1 MEKIKPTLLLAASSL
16 ALAIVLSPAAS
27 QADPGTDYCVT
38 PAFVAGNIPPNLL
51 LLIDNSA
58 SMYDLSYQD
67 TTHTYCANATT
78 TACTSDA
85 TCAAKTATCRQSGTT
100 TTTSVYSAKPCTSN
114 ADCTAGGSRCDSGFC
129 SKCNSNGVGDCV
141 EQTTTLFTPTPCT
154 IDATCSAITEGDTCN
169 NKCNV
174 HHDCYDTT
182 YDDAATYRGYFE
194 PAKTYS
200 YDFTNEKFTSGATM
214 PGSCSYSAGATT
226 YVCVNTTG
234 AGTTSETMVHDA
246 TGFVASGNFLNWLT
260 ASKFDVE
267 KWILTGGKY
276 EDGTLVA
283 ETRGCAGRKFVKNL
297 PAAKLTFA
305 IRGGTPEGI
314 SKTASQATEYGQ
326 TYIDVSYGT
335 YNASD
340 CLSAMDDWMNVTTTA
355 PPQLGAFQN
364 DTKGCVGTSTTLAN
378 AVTAS
383 SVWNHI
389 LHDCYQGLSG
399 GAQSYSTNLS
409 ALESECKNI
418 YANLK
423 PDKMT
428 DPNAGYAVCS
438 SVLTYTIGGTS
449 WKGYLGACW
458 NSTNQDFSNCPS
470 TSADPS
476 VDTRVKRM
484 GNYCA
489 VNINTN
495 PVADPSSTSLTT
507 AGQSAPGF
515 ILEQGL
521 LNTQPVGSL
530 RVRVAT
536 PSAPVGILNDFKD
549 RIRFGVQTFQNNG
562 SGSECGNTVGIPCVK
577 TCSVTATRICYFDS
591 DCPVTNGTQE
601 TCGPLTKRDGGDLLS
616 YVGAGHCSVATGT
629 ACTVDSDCASLTP
642 SGQYC
647 KPDIGDHS
655 GGMVKAID
663 GIPATS
669 WTPFAESFYNALG
682 YFARDNAYTDNPPV
696 SRNPSSTHAFP
707 ELASPNEAESYLT
720 DKNPSQYRCQSNNI
734 LLITDGM
741 STADRNDSS
750 EALASMYASQVPNTV
765 NGATTYG
772 ISGYD
777 SVNSCPPYAGSRS
790 ISDLAWIAKNRG
802 IKALT
807 TSGTASTTAPVT
819 PSESITTM
827 VVYSGPMTSNEP
839 GLCDPKTLM
848 ENTAINGGY
857 KLLAAD
863 DPDKLRDQIRAALS
877 AVAAKA
883 SSGTAASILSNSEG
897 SGANI
902 LQAVFFPKKVF
913 ENQTSAS
920 WIGEMQNLWY
930 FVDPL
935 ISRSTIREDTD
946 QNKTMD
952 LIRDYVASFRF
963 DSSDNTT
970 YAYLSKDNNG
980 DGVGDTTELKKDSD
994 DVLSIWRAGRQ
1005 LALRPLSAASIPPA
1019 TAGDPA
1025 RPRTIWTSLDGT
1037 SLTAFSSA
1045 NFPSSGTSKAAIL
1058 APYLNVS
1065 AAEAER
1071 LIDYT
1076 HGIDQPD
1083 ASGLASYRKRK
1094 VDIKVPTVV
1103 DAASRTLSYTTK
1115 SGTWRLG
1122 DIISST
1128 PRVQSTGKLNT
1139 YNLAPTSGYNDV
1151 SYGSFIGSSDY
1162 KNRGMVYVGAND
1174 GMMHAFKLGLL
1185 DVTASDTQRATLS
1198 GTGLGEEQWAYIP
1211 KQALPYLRYY
1221 SDPYYNHL
1229 YYVDGS
1235 TLLFDA
1241 SIGSDTACSDT
1252 ATYYDCVKPNAVTT
1266 GAAGTALDSGTNVWR
1281 TILIGGMGIGGATAK
1296 TCASGTPCVATP
1308 VATDPADATK
1318 ALGYSTY
1325 YALDVTNPT
1334 SPSLMWE
1341 FNDTAMGYATTG
1353 PAIVRVGDRAKNGH
1367 WYAVFGSGPTGPIDT
1382 TYNQFKGQSNQTLK
1396 FFIVDLRT
1404 GVLVDTI
1411 DTGIENAFAGSML
1424 GASIDT
1430 DRWDSSSNGHYQD
1443 DAIYVG
1449 YTKKNSVTGTWTD
1462 GGVIRIMTKE
1472 TSTVTNWKWSEV
1484 IGDTGPIVTSISR
1497 LQDRKNKNLWLYFG
1511 SGRYY
1516 YHAGS
1521 EIDDNDGQRRIY
1533 GIKEPCYN
1541 TTAHPGNLLDKTCT
1555 ATVTSGV
1562 TDQSNSISTSIG
1574 SGGWKID
1581 LGLASGDFG
1590 AERVVTDAVA
1600 LTNGTVFLTSFMPNA
1615 DPCGFGGN
1623 SYLWA
1628 LGYDTGGRPS
1638 DAALSGKA
1646 LIQLSTGEFKEI
1658 DLSSAF
1664 GSGAA
1669 RLLRRTSA
1677 AMTGKPPA
1685 DAFPI
1690 VSKSGNKP
1698 VKRIMHI
1705 QER

>member
-1 MEKIKPTLLLAASSL
+1 MKPSLLITASSL
-16 ALAIVLSPAAS
+16 ALALVLSPTVS
-27 QADPGTDYCVT
+27 HADPGADYCVT

-58 SMYDLSYQD
+58 SMYDLFYQD
-67 TTHTYCANATT
+67 TTHTYCANSTT
-78 TACTSDA
+78 TACTSNT
-85 TCAAKTATCRQSGTT
+85 TCASLPATCRQSGTT
-100 TTTSVYSAKPCTSN
+100 TTSTVYSAKPCTSN
-114 ADCTAGGSRCDSGFC
+114 SDCTASG
-129 SKCNSNGVGDCV
+129 SKCNSGFCTKCNANGVGDCV
-141 EQTTTLFTPTPCT
+141 SQSTTIFTPTACT
-154 IDATCSAITEGDTCN
+154 TDATCSAITSGDTCG
-169 NKCNV
+169 NKCTV
-174 HHDCYDTT
+174 HHDCYD
-182 YDDAATYRGYFE
+182 ATYNNATPYSGYFDSD
-194 PAKTYS
+194 KTYS
-200 YDFTNEKFTSGATM
+200 YDFTNNKFVDDATM
-214 PGSCSYSAGATT
+214 PGTCSYSAGTT
-226 YVCVNTTG
+226 KYVCVNTTG
-234 AGTTSETMVHDA
+234 AGTVSEAVVQNA

-260 ASKFDVE
+260 ASKFDIE
-267 KWILTGGKY
+267 KGILTGGKY
-276 EDGTLVA
+276 EDNTLVA
-283 ETRGCAGRKFVKNL
+283 ETRGCAGRKFVKSL
-297 PAAKLTFA
+297 PAASLTFA
-305 IRGGTPEGI
+305 IRGGTSEGI
-314 SKTASQATEYGQ
+314 SKTTSQATEYGQ
-326 TYIDVSYGT
+326 TYIDISTGT

-340 CLSAMDDWMNVTTTA
+340 CLAAMDDWMNVTTTN

-409 ALESECKNI
+409 ALEGECKNI
-418 YANLK
+418 YANLA
-423 PDKMT
+423 PNLMT

-438 SVLTYTIGGTS
+438 SVLTYTVGGTN
-449 WKGYLGACW
+449 WQGYLGACW
-458 NSTNQDFSNCPS
+458 NNTRQDFSNCPQ
-470 TSADPS
+470 TSGDPNADS
-476 VDTRVKRM
+476 QVKRM
-484 GNYCA
+484 ANYCN

-521 LNTQPVGSL
+521 LNTQPVGTF

-536 PSAPVGILNDFKD
+536 DSAPIGLLDDFKD

-562 SGSECGNTVGIPCVK
+562 AGSECGNTAGIPCVK
-577 TCSVTATRICYFDS
+577 TCSVTTTRICYFDT
-591 DCPVTNGTQE
+591 DCPITNGTQE
-601 TCGPLTKRDGGDLLS
+601 TCGALTKRDGGQLLT
-616 YVGAGHCSVATGT
+616 YVGSGNCSVSTGT
-629 ACTVDSDCASLTP
+629 ACTVDSDCSSLTP

-647 KPDIGDHS
+647 KPSIGDHS
-655 GGMVKAID
+655 TGMIQAID

-682 YFARDNAYTDNPPV
+682 YFARDNAYTANPPV
-696 SRNPSSTHAFP
+696 SRNPSSTHPFP
-707 ELASPNEAESYLT
+707 VLASPNAAGSYLT
-720 DKNPSQYRCQSNNI
+720 EKNPSQFRCQSNNI

-741 STADRNDSS
+741 STADQNGSS
-750 EALASMYASQVPNTV
+750 EALASLYASQVPNSV
-765 NGATTYG
+765 NGTTTYG

-777 SVNSCPPYAGSRS
+777 TANSCPPYAGSRS
-790 ISDLAWIAKNRG
+790 ISDLTWIAKNRG
-802 IKALT
+802 IKTLA
-807 TSGTASTTAPVT
+807 TSGTASTTAPAT
-819 PSESITTM
+819 PSESITTF
-827 VVYSGPMTSNEP
+827 VVYSGPQTSNEV

-848 ENTAINGGY
+848 DNTARNGGTT
-857 KLLAAD
+857 LLSATD
-863 DPDKLRDQIRAALS
+863 RDGLRDQIRAALS

-883 SSGTAASILSNSEG
+883 ASGTAASILSNSEG

-913 ENQTSAS
+913 ENQTWTS

-946 QNKTMD
+946 QNRAMD
-952 LIRDYVASFRF
+952 LIADYVASFRF

-970 YAYLSKDNNG
+970 YAYLSKDTNG

-1005 LALRPLSAASIPPA
+1005 LALRPLSATSIPPA
-1019 TAGDPA
+1019 TVSDPA
-1025 RPRTIWTSLDGT
+1025 RPRRILTSLNGT
-1037 SLTAFSSA
+1037 SLTAFSST
-1045 NFPSSGTSKAAIL
+1045 NFPSSGTSNASTL

-1065 AAEAER
+1065 ATEAER

-1076 HGIDQPD
+1076 HGIDQAD
-1083 ASGLASYRKRK
+1083 ADGLASYRKRK
-1094 VDIKVPTVV
+1094 VDIKVPTVTN
-1103 DAASRTLSYTTK
+1103 AANRTLSYTTK

-1185 DVTASDTQRATLS
+1185 DVTASNTQKATLS

-1241 SIGSDTACSDT
+1241 SIGTSTACSDA

-1266 GAAGTALDSGTNVWR
+1266 GAAGTALDPGTNVWR

-1296 TCASGTPCVATP
+1296 TCTSGTPCVATP
-1308 VATDPADATK
+1308 VAADPADNTK

-1325 YALDVTNPT
+1325 YALDVTDPT

-1404 GVLVDTI
+1404 GLLVDTI

-1424 GASIDT
+1424 GASIDA

-1449 YTKKNSVTGTWTD
+1449 YTKKNTTTGTWTD

-1472 TSTVTNWKWSEV
+1472 SSTVTNWAWSEV
-1484 IGDTGPIVTSISR
+1484 VGGTGPVVTSISR

-1516 YHAGS
+1516 YHSGS
-1521 EIDDNDGQRRIY
+1521 EIDDNNGQRHIY

-1555 ATVTSGV
+1555 ATVTTGI
-1562 TDQSNSISTSIG
+1562 TDQSTSISTTIG
-1574 SGGWKID
+1574 AGGWKID
-1581 LGLASGDFG
+1581 LDLASGDFG

>member
-1 MEKIKPTLLLAASSL
+1 MKPSLLITVSSL
-16 ALAIVLSPAAS
+16 ALVLLLSPAVS
-27 QADPGTDYCVT
+27 HADPGADYCVT

-58 SMYDLSYQD
+58 SMYDLFYQD
-67 TTHTYCANATT
+67 TTHTYCANSTT
-78 TACTSDA
+78 TACTSNT
-85 TCAAKTATCRQSGTT
+85 TCAVLPATCRQSGTT
-100 TTTSVYSAKPCTSN
+100 TTSTVYSAKPCTSSS
-114 ADCTAGGSRCDSGFC
+114 DCTSGNSVCNSGFC
-129 SKCNSNGVGDCV
+129 TKCNTNNGVGDCV
-141 EQTTTLFTPTPCT
+141 QQTNTTFTPTACT
-154 IDATCSAITEGDTCN
+154 TDATCSAITSGDTCD

-174 HHDCYDTT
+174 HHECYD
-182 YDDAATYRGYFE
+182 ATYNNATPYSGYFDSD
-194 PAKTYS
+194 KTYS
-200 YDFTNEKFTSGATM
+200 YDFTNNKFIYNATM
-214 PGSCSYSAGATT
+214 PGTCSYSAGTT
-226 YVCVNTTG
+226 KYVCVNTTG
-234 AGTTSETMVHDA
+234 AGTTSEAVVHDA

-260 ASKFDVE
+260 ASKFDIE
-267 KWILTGGKY
+267 KGILTGGKY
-276 EDGTLVA
+276 EDNTLVA
-283 ETRGCAGRKFVKNL
+283 ETRGCAGRKFVKSL
-297 PAAKLTFA
+297 PAASLTFA

-314 SKTASQATEYGQ
+314 TKTTSQATEYGQ
-326 TYIDVSYGT
+326 TYIDISTGT

-340 CLSAMDDWMNVTTTA
+340 CLAAMDDWMNVTTTNA
-355 PPQLGAFQN
+355 PQLGAFQN

-399 GAQSYSTNLS
+399 AAQAYSTNLS
-409 ALESECKNI
+409 ALEGECKNI
-418 YANLK
+418 YANLE
-423 PDKMT
+423 PNLMT

-449 WKGYLGACW
+449 WQGYLGACW
-458 NSTNQDFSNCPS
+458 NSTRQDFSNCPQS
-470 TSADPS
+470 SSDPNAD
-476 VDTRVKRM
+476 TQVKRM
-484 GNYCA
+484 ANYCN

-521 LNTQPVGSL
+521 LNTQPVGTF

-536 PSAPVGILNDFKD
+536 DSAPIGLLDDFKD

-562 SGSECGNTVGIPCVK
+562 AGSECGNTAGIPCVK
-577 TCSVTATRICYFDS
+577 TCSVTTTRICYFDT
-591 DCPVTNGTQE
+591 DCPITNGTQE
-601 TCGPLTKRDGGDLLS
+601 TCGALTKRDGGQLLT
-616 YVGAGHCSVATGT
+616 YVGSGNCSVSTGT

-647 KPDIGDHS
+647 KPSIGDHS
-655 GGMVKAID
+655 TGMIQAID

-682 YFARDNAYTDNPPV
+682 YFARDNAYTANPPV
-696 SRNPSSTHAFP
+696 SRNPSSTHPFP
-707 ELASPNEAESYLT
+707 LLASPNAAGSYLT
-720 DKNPSQYRCQSNNI
+720 EKNPSQFRCQSNNI

-741 STADRNDSS
+741 STADQNGSS
-750 EALASMYASQVPNTV
+750 EALASMYASQVPNSV
-765 NGATTYG
+765 NGTTTYG

-777 SVNSCPPYAGSRS
+777 SANSCPPYAGSRS
-790 ISDLAWIAKNRG
+790 ISDLTWIAKNRG
-802 IKALT
+802 IKTLA
-807 TSGTASTTAPVT
+807 TSGTASTTAPAT
-819 PSESITTM
+819 PSESITTF
-827 VVYSGPMTSNEP
+827 VVYSGPQTSNEV

-848 ENTAINGGY
+848 DNTARNGGTT
-857 KLLAAD
+857 LLSATD
-863 DPDKLRDQIRAALS
+863 RDGLRDQIRAALS

-883 SSGTAASILSNSEG
+883 ASGTAASILSNSEG

-913 ENQTSAS
+913 ENQTWTS

-946 QNKTMD
+946 QNRAMD
-952 LIRDYVASFRF
+952 LISDYVASFRF

-970 YAYLSKDNNG
+970 YAYLSKDTNG

-1005 LALRPLSAASIPPA
+1005 LALRPLNATSIPPA
-1019 TAGDPA
+1019 TASDPA
-1025 RPRTIWTSLDGT
+1025 RPRRILTSLNGT

-1045 NFPSSGTSKAAIL
+1045 NFPTSGTSNAATL

-1076 HGIDQPD
+1076 HGIDQAD
-1083 ASGLASYRKRK
+1083 ADGLASYRKRK

-1103 DAASRTLSYTTK
+1103 NAENRTLSYTTK

-1185 DVTASDTQRATLS
+1185 DVTASNTQRATLS

-1229 YYVDGS
+1229 YFVDGS

-1241 SIGSDTACSDT
+1241 SIGTSTACSDAT
-1252 ATYYDCVKPNAVTT
+1252 TYYDCVKPNAVTT
-1266 GAAGTALDSGTNVWR
+1266 GAAGTALDPGTNTWR

-1296 TCASGTPCVATP
+1296 TCTSGAPCVATP
-1308 VATDPADATK
+1308 VAADPADATK

-1334 SPSLMWE
+1334 APSLMWE

-1382 TYNQFKGQSNQTLK
+1382 TYNQFKGQSNQSLK

-1404 GVLVDTI
+1404 GILVDTI

-1424 GASIDT
+1424 GASIDA

-1449 YTKKNSVTGTWTD
+1449 YTKKNSTTGTWTD

-1472 TSTVTNWKWSEV
+1472 SSTVTNWAWSEV